1 MRILIIVLT
10 LSCCWN
16 SLLAQDNHLLS
27 PQEKAYLF
35 HTVKKS
41 PILDQNLGRF
51 FEYTGEEIRL
61 PNGTLNYDSME
72 LMIINQPDLL
82 RIYTGEIQKSPKG
95 LLAEAANKQ
104 AVWELNKV
112 LQAKRANELEKEGF
126 TEAFSRFE
134 NYFQEQLP
142 ENAFK
147 SKKGESVI
155 HPKVENVLNPS
166 LTFQDKLATLNAIS
180 ILTAKDK
187 KEIIDAVSFATNKWV
202 EERSFVIF
210 QALGGSATF
219 YRNVLTAAGDGS
231 NTSGLFEERE
241 KDERGRWNRGLPKAV
256 GLFPYQTVL
265 FDDPK
270 RSRESVRP
278 DIYTISQFDT
288 PGNDRNTNI
297 HLDVWGYN
305 SDKQTTVVIEKSGK
319 SYPLFGSVET
329 RFLSPDS
336 SFASGMTYYTL
347 INRLQNEITELEE
360 MISGKN
366 GFDYWIE
373 YHEKRKDGKLLE
385 IDKTEKLLSDL
396 RMNPIR
402 TNDKKYKTKSGKKKR
417 KKNQE
422 RVVRYYEEL
431 SAIKRKIK
439 ELEQLKEEA
448 ILKQNN
454 KLQQQNKML
463 DLIGRKWVGFTVED
477 GLYIFEDS
485 STFDMYTQEFTFPG
499 TSESEVFEIRL
510 LAIPLSH
517 ESYQADEVMLHINV
531 ADATPMYNSRV
542 KLELFDA
549 FQSDQFEL
557 GSSLIKPSDSLAVRV
572 LFDAFL
578 DKEKSIKTVVRG
590 GGIGKWNGFQ
600 TVIDRKAETLNA
612 YPGKSKDEQ
621 HKSKLDSTFLRL
633 RCSQVYI
640 KIDRDIQLEINSF
653 TDPVVSNFKAP
664 SETLRNKQASL
675 KLSNNELLSAYRSR
689 EVLITLK
696 KELNELAGNYL
707 SREEAKIVIDRLN
720 KAIDSVRITVGRTSI
735 PLNDF

>member
-1 MRILIIVLT
+1 MR
-10 LSCCWN
+10 
-16 SLLAQDNHLLS
+16 SLLLVCSMCCIWSSFFAQDNHLLS
-27 PQEKAYLF
+27 PQDKAYLF

-51 FEYTGEEIRL
+51 FEYRGEEIKL
-61 PNGTLNYDSME
+61 PNGMLNYDSME

-82 RIYTGEIQKSPKG
+82 RIYTNEIRKSPKG

-112 LQAKRANELEKEGF
+112 LQAKRASELEKEGHVD
-126 TEAFSRFE
+126 AYVRFE
-134 NYFQEQLP
+134 NHFLEKLP

-147 SKKGESVI
+147 SKRGEAII

-166 LTFQDKLATLNAIS
+166 LSFQDKLATLNAIS
-180 ILTAKDK
+180 TLTAKDK

-202 EERSFVIF
+202 EERSFGIF
-210 QALGGSATF
+210 QSLGGEAIF
-219 YRNVLTAAGDGS
+219 YTNVLTAAGDGS

-256 GLFPYQTVL
+256 GLFPYQTET
-265 FDDPK
+265 FHDPK

-278 DIYTISQFDT
+278 DIYTINQFDT
-288 PGNDRNTNI
+288 PGNNRNTNI

-305 SDKQTTVVIEKSGK
+305 SDKQTTVVIEKLGK

-347 INRLQNEITELEE
+347 INRIQKEINDLEE
-360 MISGKN
+360 MISGKR
-366 GFDYWIE
+366 GFDYWID
-373 YHEKRKDGKLLE
+373 YHEKRKQGKLLE
-385 IDKTEKLLSDL
+385 IDKTEKLLSDM
-396 RMNPIR
+396 RMNPIK

-431 SAIKRKIK
+431 SMIKRKIL
-439 ELEQLKEEA
+439 ELEKLKEEA
-448 ILKQNN
+448 LLKQQN

-463 DLIGRKWVGFTVED
+463 DLIGRKWVPFKVED

-485 STFDMYTQEFTFPG
+485 STFDMYTQEFVFPA
-499 TSESEVFEIRL
+499 TKESEVFEIRL

-517 ESYQADEVMLHINV
+517 ESNQADEVMLHINV
-531 ADATPMYNSRV
+531 SDATPIYNSRV
-542 KLELFDA
+542 QLEIFDA
-549 FQSDQFEL
+549 FESDKYDL
-557 GSSLIKPSDSLAVRV
+557 SKPLISKDDSLAVRV
-572 LFDAFL
+572 FFDALL
-578 DKEKSIKTVVRG
+578 DTKKPFTTIIRG

-600 TVIDRKAETLNA
+600 TVIDRKAESLSS
-612 YPGKSKDEQ
+612 YPGTTKEDQFKSKM
-621 HKSKLDSTFLRL
+621 DSTFLRL

-640 KIDRDIQLEINSF
+640 KVEREIQLEVNSF
-653 TDPVVSNFKAP
+653 TDPVVSNFKTV
-664 SETLRNKQASL
+664 SESLRNKQASF

-689 EVLITLK
+689 EVLLTLK
-696 KELNELAGNYL
+696 KELNELAGTYL
-707 SREEAKIVIDRLN
+707 TREEAKIVIDRLN
-720 KAIDSVRITVGRTSI
+720 KEIDNARITVGKTSF
-735 PLNDF
+735 PLKDF